1 MLLFHVPC
9 KFVIRP
15 HLSPLP
21 VPQLPELL
29 SNRNRLAD
37 TFFWSRPIPSF
48 GPGTPISAVPV
59 PWYLSEYVRL
69 VRYLKCP
76 GIGLKYRTKAGE
88 QAHAVLLE
96 LQ

>member
-9 KFVIRP
+9 KFIIRP

-37 TFFWSRPIPSF
+37 TFFFFCFFFF

-59 PWYLSEYVRL
+59 PRYLSEYVRL
-69 VRYLKCP
+69 VRYLSEMP
-76 GIGLKYRTKAGE
+76 RYWSENTF
-88 QAHAVLLE
+88 V
-96 LQ
+96 

>member
-37 TFFWSRPIPSF
+37 TFFWSRHADIC
-48 GPGTPISAVPV
+48 SA
-59 PWYLSEYVRL
+59 SAL
-69 VRYLKCP
+69 VF
-76 GIGLKYRTKAGE
+76 
-88 QAHAVLLE
+88 V
-96 LQ
+96 